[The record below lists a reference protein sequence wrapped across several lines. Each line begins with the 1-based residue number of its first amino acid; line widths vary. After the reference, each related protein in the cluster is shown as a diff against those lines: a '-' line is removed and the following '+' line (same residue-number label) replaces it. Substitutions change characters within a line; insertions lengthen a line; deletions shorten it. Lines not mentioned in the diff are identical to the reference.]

1 MKALNVVTLDNFIR
15 VEHGDPLGGDGGT
28 VRVEVVEVALG
39 VDEGEP
45 PHQHR
50 GQHSG
55 HPHRGGCSLHGL

>member
-28 VRVEVVEVALG
+28 VSVEVVEVALG
-39 VDEGEP
+39 VDEGEAP
-45 PHQHR
+45 NQHR